1 MKKTVR
7 EKYFNG
13 ECLTAIPKKE
23 KSKLEVLDEII
34 KLFEKKRIYDEK
46 EINEVLKNIYP
57 DFAILR
63 RYMVDYKYL
72 NRNKE
77 CTKYSVNER

>member
-7 EKYFNG
+7 ERYFNG
-13 ECLTAIPKKE
+13 ECLSIIPKKE
-23 KSKLEVLDEII
+23 KNKLEVLDEII

-46 EINEVLKNIYP
+46 EINEILKKLYP

>member
-7 EKYFNG
+7 ERYFNG
-13 ECLTAIPKKE
+13 EYLTTIPKKE
-23 KSKLEVLDEII
+23 KNKLEVLDEII
-34 KLFEKKRIYDEK
+34 NLFEKKRIYDEK
-46 EINEVLKNIYP
+46 EINEILKKLYP

-63 RYMVDYKYL
+63 RYLVDYGYL